1 MVSALVLDGCTL
13 SALSIVRSLGRLGH
27 RVLVASPEPS
37 SIAGQSRYST
47 SQLVSPQVLTDVEAY
62 VRWIAKTVEE
72 QSVEHLFWTTTAT
85 TLALDHFRGYLSP
98 AHLGDL
104 PSSEVITRAYD
115 KAETFRLAREVGI
128 PVPATWSFQHLD
140 ELRAEAKNVAQ
151 PCVIKPGQSYS
162 LVGNQ
167 LIRNG
172 RHRYATDECLLIE
185 AFAILH
191 TEVSK
196 PLVQEYI
203 PGYGFGVF
211 LLMQD
216 QEPVAAFAHRRVREA
231 DPTGSGGCFR
241 VSIELPPDA
250 YEYSVRLLQAMKWR
264 GVAMVEFKRDARD
277 GLPKIMEVNGRFWY
291 SLALC
296 IRAGVDFPRL
306 LLEMKSG
313 RQLSRAPI
321 PYRCGVGS
329 HWLGGEAM
337 HLLKV
342 LKGKPVGYPGSYPG
356 RLETLVGMA
365 RDFLFHPHID
375 TFQTT
380 DPRPALFELWLL
392 SRGIV

>member
-1 MVSALVLDGCTL
+1 MVTTLVLDGCTL

-27 RVLVASPEPS
+27 RVLVASTEPR
-37 SIAGQSRYST
+37 SIAGQSRYS
-47 SQLVSPQVLTDVEAY
+47 SGQLVSPQTLTDAETY
-62 VRWIAKTVEE
+62 VRWVAKIVEE
-72 QSVEHLFWTTTAT
+72 QSVEHIFWTTTAT
-85 TLALDHFRGYLSP
+85 TLALDHFRTCLSP
-98 AHLGDL
+98 AHLSDL
-104 PSSEVITRAYD
+104 PSSDVITQAYD
-115 KAETFRLAREVGI
+115 KAETFRLAQEVGI
-128 PVPATWSFQHLD
+128 PVPATWSFHSLD
-140 ELRAEAKNVAQ
+140 ELRAEAKNIAQ

-162 LVGNQ
+162 LVGKQ
-167 LIRNG
+167 IIRNG
-172 RHRYATDECLLIE
+172 RHQYATDECLLLK
-185 AFAILH
+185 AFASLH
-191 TEVSK
+191 SEVSR
-196 PLVQEYI
+196 PLIQEYI

-216 QEPVAAFAHRRVREA
+216 NEPVAAFAHRRVREA

-277 GLPKIMEVNGRFWY
+277 GLPKLMEVNGRFWY

-296 IRAGVDFPRL
+296 TQAGVDFPRL

-313 RQLSRAPI
+313 RQLNRTSI

-342 LKGKPVGYPGSYPG
+342 LKGKPAWYPGSYPG
-356 RLETLVGMA
+356 RLETLLGMA
-365 RDFLFHPHID
+365 RDFLFHPRVD
-375 TFQTT
+375 TFQAA